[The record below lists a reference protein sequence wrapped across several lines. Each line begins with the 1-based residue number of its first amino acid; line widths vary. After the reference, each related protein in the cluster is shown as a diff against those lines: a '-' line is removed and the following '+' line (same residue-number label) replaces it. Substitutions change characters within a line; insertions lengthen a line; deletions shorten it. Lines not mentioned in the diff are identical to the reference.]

1 MWTKLVSTL
10 LILAVIVAA
19 FGTVFLYLGLCTNGD
34 MYVVDKGLALSY
46 VDEYGFTHDTV
57 YWLVVADNE
66 QRFTVFTTGKTWHMY
81 AVGELYAGT
90 MERFIVYE
98 GDDSIARYLG
108 DTPSPT
114 PTPVIDK
121 NYATP

>member
-1 MWTKLVSTL
+1 MWTKFVSVL

-19 FGTVFLYLGLCTNGD
+19 IGTVFWYCGLVSSD

-46 VDEYGFTHDTV
+46 VDEYGFTHDTI

-66 QRFTVFTTGKTWHMY
+66 QRFTIFTTGKTWHMY
-81 AVGELYAGT
+81 AVGELYTGT

>member
-1 MWTKLVSTL
+1 MNHLWTK
-10 LILAVIVAA
+10 ILAILVAILFLA
-19 FGTVFLYLGLCTNGD
+19 APILCWVGTKGSD

-57 YWLVVADNE
+57 YWLVVADNTH
-66 QRFTVFTTGKTWHMY
+66 QFTVFTTGKTWHMY
-81 AVGELYAGT
+81 AVGELYTGT

>member
-1 MWTKLVSTL
+1 MWTKFVSVL
-10 LILAVIVAA
+10 LILAVIAA
-19 FGTVFLYLGLCTNGD
+19 AIGTVFWYCDLVGSD

-57 YWLVVADNE
+57 YWLIVADNTH
-66 QRFTVFTTGKTWHMY
+66 RFTIFTTGKTWHMY
-81 AVGELYAGT
+81 AVGELYTGT

-121 NYATP
+121 NYTTP

>member
-1 MWTKLVSTL
+1 MEHVWAKILVVLCAVL
-10 LILAVIVAA
+10 LVAA
-19 FGTVFLYLGLCTNGD
+19 PVWCWIGTSNSD

-57 YWLVVADNE
+57 YWLVIADNE
-66 QRFTVFTTGKTWHMY
+66 QRFTIFTTGKTWHMY
-81 AVGELYAGT
+81 AVGELYVGT

-114 PTPVIDK
+114 PTPIIDK

>member
-1 MWTKLVSTL
+1 MNHLWTKVLAGLVAVL
-10 LILAVIVAA
+10 LIALPIWYCV
-19 FGTVFLYLGLCTNGD
+19 GTKGGD

-81 AVGELYAGT
+81 AVGELYTGT

-108 DTPSPT
+108 DTPSST

-121 NYATP
+121 NYTTP